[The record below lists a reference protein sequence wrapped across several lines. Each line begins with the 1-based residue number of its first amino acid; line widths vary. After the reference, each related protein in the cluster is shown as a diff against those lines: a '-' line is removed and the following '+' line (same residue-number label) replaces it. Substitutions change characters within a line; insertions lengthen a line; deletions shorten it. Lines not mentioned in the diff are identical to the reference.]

1 MKWYILGLYEIP
13 RKDEISNLSRSVAK
27 SELETVIEKNFSYQ
41 ETFRPK
47 WNH

>member
-1 MKWYILGLYEIP
+1 MKWYILDLYEIS
-13 RKDEISNLSRSVAK
+13 RKDEISNLNRSVAK
-27 SELETVIEKNFSYQ
+27 SELETVIEKKFSYK